1 MFVQSNR
8 WQGGYLDYHLPTGQV
23 RVRVR
28 CYWPLRR
35 LDDVHLAQPRS
46 LRRILN
52 YVFEVGPRITAR
64 KIRSRLRERARDERV
79 IAVGIGEIVEG
90 HAADLGP
97 GDAVIFV
104 APSHPL
110 CVERLALPPELVAR
124 APRELLLPYAGAD
137 GVFLYTRSPEAGP
150 DPSDIA
156 GWSPFSGEALGDRAA
171 PLLEWARGALA
182 RLDPTAMRKLPL
194 PEASPVAERSPRA
207 PGTERGAKSAV
218 LFGLGHYAKTNILPN
233 VDPRIHVRAIH
244 EIDPTQI
251 GPVQPAG
258 VSYDTSA
265 IPRPDQDHDV
275 YFIAGYHATHAPL
288 AAHAIRRGGF
298 AVVEKPLVTTRA
310 QLEDLLDACRAHPGR
325 LFACFH
331 MRYSALWDLAREDL
345 KLAPGQ
351 PVHYSCIVYEVP
363 LVRRHWYEWPSSR
376 SRIVSNGCHWLDHFL
391 FMNGFST
398 PVRRHLFRGANGDF
412 HVSVQLENGAVFSMV
427 LTDVGSRRIGVQD
440 HIELRAG
447 GTTVRVD
454 NASRYVAE
462 DDHRVLRVARI
473 NKTESYARMYRSI
486 SEKILRD
493 EPGDPLA
500 WIERSTSLMLDLE
513 EMVAPATA
521 AAAGPGAAGRP
532 AGGGVVHRGAEDAA
546 AAGRAATIA
555 RSDG

>member
-1 MFVQSNR
+1 M
-8 WQGGYLDYHLPTGQV
+8 
-23 RVRVR
+23 
-28 CYWPLRR
+28 
-35 LDDVHLAQPRS
+35 
-46 LRRILN
+46 
-52 YVFEVGPRITAR
+52 
-64 KIRSRLRERARDERV
+64 
-79 IAVGIGEIVEG
+79 
-90 HAADLGP
+90 
-97 GDAVIFV
+97 
-104 APSHPL
+104 
-110 CVERLALPPELVAR
+110 AR
-124 APRELLLPYAGAD
+124 APRELLLPYAGSD
-137 GVFLYTRSPEAGP
+137 GVFLYTRPPEAGV

-156 GWSPFSGEALGDRAA
+156 GWSPFSGEVLGDRAA

-194 PEASPVAERSPRA
+194 PEPSPVAERSPRA

-233 VDPRIHVRAIH
+233 IDPRLHVRAIH

-251 GPVQPAG
+251 GPVQPAD
-258 VSYDTSA
+258 VAYDTSGS
-265 IPRPDQDHDV
+265 PRPEQDYDV
-275 YFIAGYHATHAPL
+275 YFIAGYHATHAPI
-288 AAHAIRRGGF
+288 AAHALRRGGF

-310 QLEDLLDACRAHPGR
+310 QLDELLDACRAHPGR

-345 KLAPGQ
+345 KLSPGQ

-391 FMNGFST
+391 FMNGFSA

-473 NKTESYARMYRSI
+473 NKTESYERMYRSI

-493 EPGDPLA
+493 EPADPIA

-521 AAAGPGAAGRP
+521 AAASGAASRP
-532 AGGGVVHRGAEDAA
+532 AGGGLVHRDAEDAA
-546 AAGRAATIA
+546 ANGRAANIE